1 MTRDFIPVNTPLLQG
16 KESLYL
22 QDCIE
27 TGWISSEGGYV
38 SAFEENVARYVGRKY
53 AIAVSNG
60 TAALDVAVASLN
72 IGPGDEVI
80 IPSFTII
87 SCIHQVLRS
96 GATPVFVDCFP
107 DTFNINSFQI
117 ESLIT
122 PRTKAIIAVHIYG
135 LPVDLNPILE
145 ICNSYGIH
153 LIEDTAEM
161 LGQKYYE
168 RRCGSFG
175 DISTLSFYPNKIIT
189 TGEGGMILTD
199 DPGIAERC
207 RSLRNLCF
215 SESNRFVHTE
225 LGWNYRMSNLQA
237 AVGLAQLEKID
248 TALDRKR
255 YIGATYDQLLSDI
268 PAIKLP
274 VASTSY
280 ASNIYWVY
288 PVVLDSNLGLSAK
301 EFAASLKRH
310 GIGTRPFFYPLH
322 LQPVLSNYESRH
334 STDLTTCE
342 SLHEYGLYIPSG
354 LGLDDHQISIVS
366 ESIHLILEPYIS

>member
-1 MTRDFIPVNTPLLQG
+1 MTHDFIPVNTPLFEG

-22 QDCIE
+22 QNCID
-27 TGWISSEGGYV
+27 TGWVSSEGSYV
-38 SAFEENVARYVGRKY
+38 TAFEENVAQYVGRKY

-60 TAALDVAVASLN
+60 TAALDVAVASLD

-87 SCIHQVLRS
+87 SCINQVLRS

-107 DTFNINSFQI
+107 DTFNINHFQI

-122 PRTKAIIAVHIYG
+122 PRTKAIMVVHIYG

-145 ICNSYGIH
+145 LCNSYGLF

-161 LGQKYYE
+161 LGQEYYD

-207 RSLRNLCF
+207 RSFRNLCF

-237 AVGLAQLEKID
+237 AVGLGQLENI
-248 TALDRKR
+248 TMSLDRKR
-255 YIGATYDQLLSDI
+255 HIGTTYDELLFDI
-268 PAIKLP
+268 PGIKLP
-274 VASTSY
+274 VTSTSY
-280 ASNIYWVY
+280 ATNIYWVY
-288 PVVLDSNLGLSAK
+288 PVVLDSSLSLSAK
-301 EFAASLKRH
+301 EFAVSLKTL

-322 LQPVLSNYESRH
+322 LQPVLTNYQARQSA
-334 STDLTTCE
+334 DLTICE
-342 SLHEYGLYIPSG
+342 SLYESGLYIPSG
-354 LGLDDHQISIVS
+354 LGLDDYQISVVAN
-366 ESIHLILEPYIS
+366 SIREALQPHIS